1 MVFFACGDSEADA
14 LDLFGLTDGD
24 ADTVAEVAEGEA
36 EGTAGSGTGR
46 GDADDT
52 GLASGASGPFPVA
65 EITPD
70 TVPAATTTEA
80 AATIVALRAARRR
93 SARRAES
100 LRAREPA
107 TLCFP
112 LPTAGAFPRSG
123 EAPGPPPREP
133 D

>member
-1 MVFFACGDSEADA
+1 MA
-14 LDLFGLTDGD
+14 DGD
-24 ADTVAEVAEGEA
+24 A

-46 GDADDT
+46 GDADAT
-52 GLASGASGPFPVA
+52 GRASGTSRPCPAA

-70 TVPAATTTEA
+70 TLPAATTTEA
-80 AATIVALRAARRR
+80 TATIVALRAARRR
-93 SARRAES
+93 SARRADS

-112 LPTAGAFPRSG
+112 LPHGGGAFPRSG
-123 EAPGPPPREP
+123 EAPGPPPLKS